1 MRPATSLARW
11 LLAVC
16 AETPAR
22 AASSPAGL
30 ASPPARARQIV
41 ARVGS
46 ARRPATNA
54 ILASISEPSIAPSG
68 AWMFHGRSNP
78 NVGPR
83 GPGLPSPEARGVAG
97 AHDLELGGGWRR
109 RLPAA
114 GRDSK
119 VPPRR
124 GPDGLHALPRVP

>member
-1 MRPATSLARW
+1 
-11 LLAVC
+11 
-16 AETPAR
+16 
-22 AASSPAGL
+22 
-30 ASPPARARQIV
+30 Q
-41 ARVGS
+41 
-46 ARRPATNA
+46 
-54 ILASISEPSIAPSG
+54 SG
-68 AWMFHGRSNP
+68 AWMFRGRSDP

-83 GPGLPSPEARGVAG
+83 GPGLPSPAARGVAG

-124 GPDGLHALPRVP
+124 GPDGLHALPRVPRGEDHLARLRVEAVDAERRDDRGGAPARKPDPLAPARAVAKARRSDEVHALFESV

>member
-30 ASPPARARQIV
+30 ASPPARARQIM
-41 ARVGS
+41 ARVLS

-78 NVGPR
+78 NVGAA
-83 GPGLPSPEARGVAG
+83 GLVYRVQKPAGSQARTVSSSAEVGV
-97 AHDLELGGGWRR
+97 DVSRQ
-109 RLPAA
+109 PAA
-114 GRDSK
+114 T
-119 VPPRR
+119 RR
-124 GPDGLHALPRVP
+124 SHPVAALTASTL

>member
-30 ASPPARARQIV
+30 ASPPARARQIM
-41 ARVGS
+41 ARVLS

-78 NVGPR
+78 NVG
-83 GPGLPSPEARGVAG
+83 
-97 AHDLELGGGWRR
+97 
-109 RLPAA
+109 AA
-114 GRDSK
+114 GLVYRVQKPAGSQERTGSGA
-119 VPPRR
+119 VAVGVGVIRR
-124 GPDGLHALPRVP
+124 HGTR